1 MTPGAFSAIVLG
13 TGTMGAAAC
22 MHLAARGARVTGID
36 RFAAPHA
43 HGSHHGGSRIVRECY
58 FEHPDYVP
66 LLLCARDGWSA
77 LEHDART
84 CGADALLPVVHR
96 PGVLYLGDAGSEVV
110 ERSLASGRAHGIACE
125 RLDAAA
131 VRARFPQFQVPDG
144 WCALLEPGAGFAR
157 PERAV
162 AAALRV
168 ARARGAVIR
177 EHERA
182 IEWEETA
189 NGVRVRT
196 DRGTHEA
203 DALVITAG
211 AWTHV
216 LAARLGIPLEPQ
228 RVVIAWI
235 APGDASACT
244 SPRMPVWYVDRPGE
258 PGLYGVPIAPDQGD
272 PAGMKVAFHAGTPC
286 DPDAPRTPP
295 SHDELD
301 ALRTAVERVLP
312 CAAPGHTSPGRAAP
326 GRAAPATVASA
337 TCLYTMS
344 PDGHFVVDRMPG
356 CARTWVA
363 CGFSGH
369 GFKFMPAIG
378 EALADLALDGKTRIP
393 VGFLGAGR
401 LRGVIS

>member
-1 MTPGAFSAIVLG
+1 MAPGAFSADNGDVMPGARSAIVLG

-22 MHLAARGARVTGID
+22 MHLAARGVRVTGIE

-77 LEHDART
+77 LEHDAAA
-84 CGADALLPVVHR
+84 CGAGALLPLVHR
-96 PGVLYLGDAGSEVV
+96 PGALYLGPRGSEVV
-110 ERSLASGRAHGIACE
+110 ERSLASGEASGIACE
-125 RLDAAA
+125 RLDAHAL
-131 VRARFPQFQVPDG
+131 RARYPQFRVPGD

-162 AAALRV
+162 DAALRV
-168 ARARGAVIR
+168 ARARGAEIR

-182 IEWEETA
+182 LGWEETA
-189 NGVRVRT
+189 RGVRVRT
-196 DRGTHEA
+196 DRGMHEA

-211 AWTHV
+211 AWTPA
-216 LAARLGIPLEPQ
+216 LAAQLGIPLEPQ
-228 RVVIAWI
+228 RVVIAWLT
-235 APGDASACT
+235 PGDAPACT
-244 SPRMPVWYVDRPGE
+244 SPRMPVWYLDRPGE
-258 PGLYGVPIAPDQGD
+258 PGLYGVPVAPDQGE

-295 SHDELD
+295 TPGELD
-301 ALRTAVERVLP
+301 ALRTAVERLLP
-312 CAAPGHTSPGRAAP
+312 CAAPCAP
-326 GRAAPATVASA
+326 VAGS

-356 CARTWVA
+356 CERTWVA

-378 EALADLALDGKTRIP
+378 EALADLAVDGRTRLP

-401 LRGVIS
+401 LRGRIS